1 MKDPMYKLDKE
12 KKDNVQEKK
21 NYKNLE
27 EPDGP
32 AGPAKPRPVMNYGM
46 DKGLN
51 KGMEAT
57 PLEKHSS
64 GIGPAN
70 LGGPGMKSH
79 VHACGTPK
87 MSSGLNDGHEDTA
100 LPNLG
105 FIKAKTLE
113 NNPDAK
119 TMTVDGKEMPI
130 KP

>member
-1 MKDPMYKLDKE
+1 MKDPMYKLDIKPGINYGME
-12 KKDNVQEKK
+12 K
-21 NYKNLE
+21 
-27 EPDGP
+27 G
-32 AGPAKPRPVMNYGM
+32 MNYGM
-46 DKGLN
+46 EKGLN

-87 MSSGLNDGHEDTA
+87 MSSGLNDSHSGLNDGHEDTA

-113 NNPDAK
+113 KNPDAK

-130 KP
+130 KS

>member
-1 MKDPMYKLDKE
+1 MKDPMYKLDI
-12 KKDNVQEKK
+12 
-21 NYKNLE
+21 
-27 EPDGP
+27 
-32 AGPAKPRPVMNYGM
+32 KPGINYGM
-46 DKGLN
+46 EKGLN

-57 PLEKHSS
+57 PLAKHSS

-87 MSSGLNDGHEDTA
+87 MSSGLNDGHSGLNDGHEDTA

-113 NNPDAK
+113 KNPNAK
-119 TMTVDGKEMPI
+119 TMKVGGKEMPI
-130 KP
+130 TD

>member
-1 MKDPMYKLDKE
+1 MKDPMYKLDI
-12 KKDNVQEKK
+12 
-21 NYKNLE
+21 
-27 EPDGP
+27 
-32 AGPAKPRPVMNYGM
+32 KPTLNYGM
-46 DKGLN
+46 EKGLN

-57 PLEKHSS
+57 PLAKHSS

-87 MSSGLNDGHEDTA
+87 MSSGLNDGHSGLNDGHEDTA

-113 NNPDAK
+113 QDPNAK
-119 TMTVDGKEMPI
+119 TMKVGGKEMPI
-130 KP
+130 TD